1 MKLRY
6 LLGFSLLL
14 IISGCMSSPKPKLG
28 EVYPAWF
35 NQPSSDSSIYYYA
48 VADGKNKD
56 DAIANALNQ
65 IASRMSVSIES
76 KFQSNI
82 VVDNNN
88 YNKSSQMDIS
98 NKVEKI
104 HFNNYE
110 ILHEER
116 LPGHYLIA
124 LKVNKIELAKS
135 LQNKI
140 DSRFTNIA
148 NNLNMKYRNSVLKLR
163 TYTKILHSLK
173 ALNKKIY
180 ILSSVNK
187 RISIKKYLIKESRI
201 RDTIL
206 KFHDSITFHIQ
217 GSDNKYKK
225 VLYNFITQKGYK
237 INKYSALIRLK
248 ISVTKKM
255 IHVLSYKVIKGIIV
269 LQVIDKNDGSVLGE
283 KRLVLGGKSISSFTQ
298 ADEFMLNSFRK
309 RLKNKN
315 ILSKLLGI

>member
-6 LLGFSLLL
+6 LLGFLLL
-14 IISGCMSSPKPKLG
+14 LVMSGCMSSPKPKLV

-35 NQPSSDSSIYYYA
+35 NQPSSDSSVYDYA
-48 VADGKNKD
+48 VADGKNRD

-65 IASRMSVSIES
+65 IASKISVSVKS
-76 KFQSNI
+76 KFQSNT
-82 VVDNNN
+82 VVDNNS
-88 YNKSSQMDIS
+88 YNKSSQMDVY

-104 HFNNYE
+104 HFNNYS
-110 ILHEER
+110 ILHEKR
-116 LPGHYLIA
+116 LQSGYLIS

-135 LQNKI
+135 LKNKI
-140 DSRFTNIA
+140 DSRFANIS
-148 NNLNMKYRNSVLKLR
+148 NNLNMKYKNSVLKLR

-187 RISIKKYLIKESRI
+187 RISIKKYLIKQSRI
-201 RDTIL
+201 RDIIL
-206 KFHDSITFHIQ
+206 KFHDSVTFHIQ
-217 GSDNKYKK
+217 GPDNKYKK
-225 VLYNFITQKGYK
+225 VLYNLITQKGYK
-237 INKYSALIRLK
+237 INKYNALIRLK
-248 ISVTKKM
+248 ISITKKM

-309 RLKNKN
+309 RVKNKN